1 MLYLGLVIPERI
13 EESFLLVKGFHTAQ
27 VLTNIKGSKP
37 KCTGP
42 GATGAGE
49 QTVKA
54 RIC

>member
-13 EESFLLVKGFHTAQ
+13 GDSFLLVKGSHTAQ

-37 KCTGP
+37 KGIGL
-42 GATGAGE
+42 GAAGEGE

-54 RIC
+54 GIC

>member
-13 EESFLLVKGFHTAQ
+13 GDSFLLVKGSHTAQ

-42 GATGAGE
+42 GAAGEGE

-54 RIC
+54 GIC